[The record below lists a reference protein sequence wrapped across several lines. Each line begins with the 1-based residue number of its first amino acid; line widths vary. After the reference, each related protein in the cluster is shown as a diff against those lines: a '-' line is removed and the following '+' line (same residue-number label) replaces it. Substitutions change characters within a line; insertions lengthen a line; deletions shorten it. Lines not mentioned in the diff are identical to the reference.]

1 MQAEG
6 IKNKWYENGV
16 WRRLHNGKFHSLYRS
31 LNIVSVINSKRL
43 RWAGHV
49 ARMEEGWSALKI
61 LSGKPTGK
69 GPLRGPRRKQEDNIR
84 MNLK

>member
-1 MQAEG
+1 MISYIKIRMQAEG

-49 ARMEEGWSALKI
+49 ARMEEGGV
-61 LSGKPTGK
+61 LSKF
-69 GPLRGPRRKQEDNIR
+69 
-84 MNLK
+84 